1 MIRTFLFALSL
12 PLAAAAALPAKAQ
25 DPAAIIA
32 DFAQCE
38 SVSKDKA
45 RLKCFEAALERQ
57 QTLLAGVSAAP
68 AAIAS
73 AAAEESPA
81 QQPEETET
89 PAGTAPAVP
98 REEFGFSEYE
108 RERRQL
114 AEVSGEERKSREA
127 EQRKRS
133 TITDRIAKL
142 ILRGDGKRLFVLES
156 GQVWIDNAD
165 NALPELDEGHEIEIR
180 KSGFGGYR
188 LTRPGRVGR
197 VNVRRLD

>member
-12 PLAAAAALPAKAQ
+12 LLAASAALPAEAQ

-32 DFAQCE
+32 DFAQCK
-38 SVSKDKA
+38 SVSKNKA

-57 QTLLAGVSAAP
+57 QALLAGVSAAP

-73 AAAEESPA
+73 ADAEESPE
-81 QQPEETET
+81 QPERTET

-108 RERRQL
+108 RKRREL
-114 AEVSGEERKSREA
+114 AEVSDEERKSREA